1 MIEQEK
7 TPTGQVG
14 VSEMQSVLSAGSIV
28 GARVSGCQPP
38 DLLSPL
44 IAGIPAT
51 LRAYPAR
58 WCVWEAVWSEEKGKH
73 TKVPKNPLNVSRNVS
88 SNRAAGW
95 SDFDTAVAGHDVLS
109 LVSEGGLGFRM
120 SEQSSL
126 VGIDLDACVDPAGEL
141 LPWAVEIVER
151 AASYA
156 ELSPS
161 GRGVRIFLK
170 ASIDQ
175 DWAKPI
181 EVYGGNGGR
190 YLTVTGHRLP
200 GASADVMAA
209 PAGFVDW
216 LRATHGPDTIE
227 RPDRNTAASPP
238 SDLDRTVTLHRV
250 SDDTVADVLSAM
262 TTFTAEDADGYAF
275 WAEMGL
281 ALKSLAQAGREAQ
294 ALEMWHAF
302 SDLSPK
308 YDPVEAQRKWDDDLE
323 PQELTYQSIFKW
335 ATDRGWLN
343 PKSAEALK
351 ANADADSRRD
361 RTDAGNL
368 ALLAELTDGDLRYVT
383 ETSAWLC
390 WNAGRWQ
397 VDVAGLAAQA
407 QSLRVAEFYYAKGA
421 EMREKAGDPTHD
433 DKERKAVTKAAD
445 NLDKWAAHCRN
456 RSALVNM
463 QGLAKCDARFA
474 VSILDLDRDPW
485 LFGAEN
491 GVVDLRTGQLQD
503 AGRDAFVTRRAPV
516 AFDPGARAPRWRQFI
531 DEITSKPDARAPG
544 GYRMRPHLASYLQR
558 ALGYS
563 LTGLAREHKMF
574 IAVGEGAN
582 GKNVLLDILTWIM
595 GDYCQTIAP
604 EALMAGRFDADAE
617 RPTPSARKL
626 AGARA
631 AISSES
637 KENQRLDVALV
648 KRHTGDGYMT
658 ARGLHES
665 PFTFEITH
673 KLWLMTNHRPNLDHV
688 DDAIRG
694 RLHLIPFDRRWNR
707 PGAPARDSQLADG
720 DKDLVPKLKA
730 EAAGILAWLVAGA
743 VAYSRDGLEP
753 PAEVSD
759 MTNTYFR
766 AQDPVGLWLDG
777 RDQCDPKQG
786 SKASALFDDFLE
798 WCRDEGHDTSAG
810 GSQTAFSTRL
820 KREGIP
826 FKKLESGIFYGL
838 KVEGNCF
845 G

>member
-1 MIEQEK
+1 MSDKEK
-7 TPTGQVG
+7 TPTGRVG
-14 VSEMQSVLSAGSIV
+14 VIELQSVISAVDIV

-44 IAGIPAT
+44 IAGVPAT

-109 LVSEGGLGFRM
+109 LVGEGGLGFRM
-120 SEQSSL
+120 SEQSTL
-126 VGIDLDACVDPAGEL
+126 VGIDLDACVDSSGEL
-141 LPWAVEIVER
+141 QPWAAEIVER

-170 ASIDQ
+170 ASIAQ

-200 GASADVMAA
+200 DAAADVMAA
-209 PAGFVDW
+209 PEGFVDW
-216 LRATHGPDTIE
+216 LSATYGPDTIE
-227 RPDRNTAASPP
+227 RPERGAAGLPP

-250 SDDTVADVLSAM
+250 SDETVADVMSAM
-262 TTFTAEDADGYAF
+262 AAFDSEDADGYAF

-281 ALKSLAQAGREAQ
+281 ALKSLAQAGRDAQ
-294 ALEMWHAF
+294 ALEMWHTF
-302 SDLSPK
+302 SDLSSK
-308 YDPVEAQRKWDDDLE
+308 YDPVEAQRKWDEDLE

-335 ATDRGWLN
+335 AADRGWLN
-343 PKSAEALK
+343 PKSTEALK
-351 ANADADSRRD
+351 ANATADTRLD

-368 ALLAELTDGDLRYVT
+368 ALLADLTGGDLRHVT

-390 WNAGRWQ
+390 WTAGRWQ
-397 VDVAGLAAQA
+397 VDAAGLAAQA
-407 QSLRVAEFYYAKGA
+407 QSLRVAEFYYAKA
-421 EMREKAGDPTHD
+421 IKVREDAADPMHD
-433 DKERKAVTKAAD
+433 DKERKAITKAAD
-445 NLDKWAAHCRN
+445 SLDKWAVHCRN

-491 GVVDLRTGQLQD
+491 GVVDLRTGQLHD

-516 AFDPGARAPRWRQFI
+516 AFDAGARAPRWRQFI

-544 GYRMRPHLASYLQR
+544 GHRMRPHLASYLQR

-563 LTGLAREHKMF
+563 ITGLAREHKMF

-707 PGAPARDSQLADG
+707 PGAPARDPQLADG

-743 VAYSRDGLEP
+743 VAYGRDGLEP

-777 RDQCDPKQG
+777 RGRCDPKQG
-786 SKASALFDDFLE
+786 SKASALFDDFLG
-798 WCRDEGHDTSAG
+798 WCGDEGHDTSAG

-820 KREGIP
+820 KREGIA

-838 KVEGNCF
+838 KAEGNGF
-845 G
+845 D

>member
-1 MIEQEK
+1 MRA
-7 TPTGQVG
+7 PP
-14 VSEMQSVLSAGSIV
+14 SI
-28 GARVSGCQPP
+28 
-38 DLLSPL
+38 LSPA
-44 IAGIPAT
+44 IADIPAA

-58 WCVWEAVWSEEKGKH
+58 WCVWEAVWSEERTKH

-88 SNRAAGW
+88 SNRGTGW
-95 SDFDTAVAGHDVLS
+95 SDFDTAVAGYDVLS
-109 LVSEGGLGFRM
+109 LVGEGGLGFRM

-126 VGIDLDACVDPAGEL
+126 VGIDLDDCMGPDGEL
-141 LPWAVEIVER
+141 QQWAAEIVAR
-151 AASYA
+151 AGSYA

-170 ASIDQ
+170 GSIAR

-200 GASADVMAA
+200 DMPADVMQA
-209 PAGFVDW
+209 PEGFFDW
-216 LRATHGPDTIE
+216 LSVTHGPDTIE
-227 RPDRNTAASPP
+227 RPERGTAASMQ

-250 SDDTVADVLSAM
+250 SDETIADVLSAM
-262 TTFTAEDADGYAF
+262 SAFSVEDADGYAF

-281 ALKSLAQAGREAQ
+281 ALKSLAQAGRETQ
-294 ALEMWHAF
+294 ALDMWHAF
-302 SDLSPK
+302 SGLSPK
-308 YDPVEAQRKWDDDLE
+308 YDPVEAQRKWEEDLE

-335 ATDRGWLN
+335 AMDRGWVN
-343 PKSAEALK
+343 PKSAQALK
-351 ANADADSRRD
+351 ARATADTRLD

-368 ALLAELTDGDLRYVT
+368 ALLAELTNGDLRYVT
-383 ETSAWLC
+383 ETSSWLF
-390 WNAGRWQ
+390 WNEGRWQ
-397 VDVAGLAAQA
+397 VDAAGLAAQS

-421 EMREKAGDPTHD
+421 EMREKASDPTHD
-433 DKERKAVTKAAD
+433 DKERKAIAKAAD
-445 NLDKWAAHCRN
+445 NLDKWAVHCRN

-474 VSILDLDRDPW
+474 VSILDLDQDPW

-516 AFDPGARAPRWRQFI
+516 AFDAGASALRWRQFI
-531 DEITSKPDARAPG
+531 DEITSKPDPRASG
-544 GYRMRPHLASYLQR
+544 GYRMRPRLASYLQR

-604 EALMAGRFDADAE
+604 EALMAGKGDVDAE

-673 KLWLMTNHRPNLDHV
+673 KLWLMTNHRPDLDHV
-688 DDAIRG
+688 DGAVRG

-707 PGAPARDSQLADG
+707 PGAPTRDPKLADG
-720 DKDLVPKLKA
+720 DKDLVRKLKA

-743 VAYSRDGLEP
+743 MAYNCEGLEP
-753 PAEVSD
+753 PPEVSD

-766 AQDPVGLWLDG
+766 AQDPVGLWLG
-777 RDQCDPKQG
+777 EREQCDPKGG
-786 SKASALFDDFLE
+786 SKASALFDDFIS
-798 WCRDEGHDTSAG
+798 WCREEGHDTSG
-810 GSQTAFSTRL
+810 CSNKNAFSARL
-820 KREGIP
+820 KREGIAV
-826 FKKLESGIFYGL
+826 KKLESGNFYGL
-838 KVEGNCF
+838 RAEEGGF
-845 G
+845 D

>member
-1 MIEQEK
+1 MSA
-7 TPTGQVG
+7 P
-14 VSEMQSVLSAGSIV
+14 LSI
-28 GARVSGCQPP
+28 
-38 DLLSPL
+38 LSPA
-44 IAGIPAT
+44 IADIPAA

-58 WCVWEAVWSEEKGKH
+58 WCVWEAVWSEERIKH
-73 TKVPKNPLNVSRNVS
+73 IKVPKNPLNVSRNVS
-88 SNRAAGW
+88 SNRDAGW
-95 SDFDTAVAGHDVLS
+95 SDFDTAVAGYDVLS
-109 LVSEGGLGFRM
+109 LVGEGGLGFRM

-126 VGIDLDACVDPAGEL
+126 VGIDLDGCVGPDGEL
-141 LPWAVEIVER
+141 QQWAAEIVAR
-151 AASYA
+151 ARSYA

-170 ASIDQ
+170 ASISR

-200 GASADVMAA
+200 DVPADVMQA
-209 PAGFVDW
+209 PEGFFDW
-216 LRATHGPDTIE
+216 LSATHGPDTIE
-227 RPDRNTAASPP
+227 RPERGTAASLQ
-238 SDLDRTVTLHRV
+238 SALDRTVTLHRV
-250 SDDTVADVLSAM
+250 SDETIADVRSAM
-262 TTFTAEDADGYAF
+262 TAFSVEDADGYAF

-281 ALKSLAQAGREAQ
+281 ALKSLAQAGHETQ
-294 ALEMWHAF
+294 ALDMWHTF
-302 SDLSPK
+302 SGLSPK
-308 YDPVEAQRKWDDDLE
+308 YEPMDAQRKWDEDLE

-335 ATDRGWLN
+335 AADRGWVN
-343 PKSAEALK
+343 PKSAQALK
-351 ANADADSRRD
+351 ASATADTRLD

-383 ETSAWLC
+383 ETNSWLF
-390 WNAGRWQ
+390 WNEGRWR
-397 VDVAGLAAQA
+397 VDAAGLAAQS
-407 QSLRVAEFYYAKGA
+407 QSLRVAEFYYAKSA
-421 EMREKAGDPTHD
+421 EMREKAGDPTYD
-433 DKERKAVTKAAD
+433 DKERKAIAKAAD

-456 RSALVNM
+456 RSALLNM
-463 QGLAKCDARFA
+463 QGLAKCDSRFA
-474 VSILDLDRDPW
+474 VSILELDRDPW

-491 GVVDLRTGQLQD
+491 GVVDLRTGQLHD

-516 AFDPGARAPRWRQFI
+516 AFDAGARAPRWRQFI
-531 DEITSKPDARAPG
+531 DEITSKPDPRAPG

-563 LTGLAREHKMF
+563 ITGLAREHKMF

-604 EALMAGRFDADAE
+604 EALMAGKGDADAE

-673 KLWLMTNHRPNLDHV
+673 KLWLMTNHRPDLDHV
-688 DDAIRG
+688 DDAVRG
-694 RLHLIPFDRRWNR
+694 RLHLVPFDRRWNR
-707 PGAPARDSQLADG
+707 PGAPTRDPQLADG
-720 DKDLVPKLKA
+720 DKDLVGKLKA

-743 VAYSRDGLEP
+743 VAYGGDGLEP

-759 MTNTYFR
+759 TTNTYFR
-766 AQDPVGLWLDG
+766 AQDPIGLWLG
-777 RDQCDPKQG
+777 EREQCDPKDG
-786 SKASALFDDFLE
+786 SKASALFEDFLN
-798 WCRDEGHDTSAG
+798 WCREEGHDTSAG
-810 GSQTAFSTRL
+810 GNQTAFSARL
-820 KREGIP
+820 KREGVL
-826 FKKLESGIFYGL
+826 FKKLKTGNFYGL
-838 KVEGNCF
+838 KADESGF
-845 G
+845 D